1 MQRSFKD
8 YFTITL
14 KGMAMGAA
22 DVVPGV
28 SGGTIAFI
36 TGIYQELISTISGV
50 DFSLITTW
58 KNQGFK
64 AAWLQL
70 NGPFIVALL
79 TGIFISIFSIMQVAN
94 YLLENHPV
102 LIWSFFFGLILA
114 SVWFVAKQI
123 PKWNAKL
130 VIALIAGA
138 ALAFYI
144 ISLPPLVGGAPSDI
158 FLFVAGAIAICA
170 MILPGISGAFILVLL
185 GAYKT
190 VTEAAHDFD
199 FKTLGIVALGA
210 VVGLLSFSRI
220 LKWLFQHYSN
230 ITLAV
235 LTGFIAGSL
244 NKIWPWKKVLETAEF
259 GDKSVVLREASV
271 LPWNFEGNPH
281 LWPAIFLMLAGFL
294 LILIL
299 ERLAMQ
305 KPVDQNAAN
314 PNV

>member
-1 MQRSFKD
+1 MQRSFRE

-36 TGIYQELISTISGV
+36 TGIYQELIATISGV
-50 DFSLITTW
+50 DLSLFKTW
-58 KNQGFK
+58 KTKGFK
-64 AAWLQL
+64 VMWEQL
-70 NGPFIVALL
+70 NGSFILALL
-79 TGIFISIFSIMQVAN
+79 TGILISVFTLMRLTN
-94 YLLENHPV
+94 FLLEEHPV

-123 PKWNAKL
+123 PKWNFKMIIGL
-130 VIALIAGA
+130 LAGA
-138 ALAFYI
+138 AFAYYI
-144 ISLPPLVGGAPSDI
+144 VSLPPSESATSNW
-158 FLFVAGAIAICA
+158 FLFIAGAIAICA

-190 VTEAAHDFD
+190 VTEAAQNFD
-199 FKTLGIVALGA
+199 LKTLGIVALGA
-210 VVGLLSFSRI
+210 VFGLLSFSHI
-220 LKWLFQHYSN
+220 LKWLFKHYSN

-244 NKIWPWKKVLETAEF
+244 NKIWPWKKVLETEQY
-259 GDKSVVLREASV
+259 GEKVLIIKEVSV
-271 LPWNFEGNPH
+271 LPWNFEANSY
-281 LWPAIFLMLAGFL
+281 LFPAIILMLTGFL

-299 ERLAMQ
+299 ERVANQ
-305 KPVDQNAAN
+305 KPIQQNATN
-314 PNV
+314 PDS